1 MGTNHKRTASWTYT
15 SSETQTKLA
24 WRPANDKPFKPPLH
38 IRTNRSLHNQVHL
51 KKFPAKYRLGPTLIR
66 KQTDHQQKEKTE
78 INKMQVE

>member
-1 MGTNHKRTASWTYT
+1 MNFKRTTI
-15 SSETQTKLA
+15 
-24 WRPANDKPFKPPLH
+24 PLDNAFHIILFIYFGRMH

-78 INKMQVE
+78 INKMR